1 MQYAELPFKT
11 LRPIHQPW
19 GKREIVSAAT
29 KLPEGA
35 AQMFPNIQSTPGKH
49 LLVGRVGSA
58 PTRNRCEK
66 MDKVNTSAI
75 PMFLAL
81 FWFADVNRLRPLSVS
96 TAPSS
101 LKGVRKHSGS
111 CPPRET
117 VGAAGKERRTCS
129 LLLLPQAVQHP
140 LGACHSSHSTLL
152 RFSLLGASHSLC
164 SACSF
169 PP

>member
-66 MDKVNTSAI
+66 WIRWTL
-75 PMFLAL
+75 PLFQCFLLYFGLLMWTDYHL
-81 FWFADVNRLRPLSVS
+81 FLFLQPLPVWRVSES
-96 TAPSS
+96 TA
-101 LKGVRKHSGS
+101 
-111 CPPRET
+111 
-117 VGAAGKERRTCS
+117 AAALQGR
-129 LLLLPQAVQHP
+129 QWV
-140 LGACHSSHSTLL
+140 
-152 RFSLLGASHSLC
+152 LLGRKGGPAHC
-164 SACSF
+164 SYCLRLFSTPWEPAT
-169 PP
+169 PPTAPCWESAF